1 MITFNNLNAEMAR
14 NNMTV
19 EDLVQRIGVTRKTYY
34 NWVHSNKIPST
45 KLIEIAKLFG
55 CSIDYLVG
63 LTKKFK

>member
-34 NWVHSNKIPST
+34 NWVHSNKIPPT